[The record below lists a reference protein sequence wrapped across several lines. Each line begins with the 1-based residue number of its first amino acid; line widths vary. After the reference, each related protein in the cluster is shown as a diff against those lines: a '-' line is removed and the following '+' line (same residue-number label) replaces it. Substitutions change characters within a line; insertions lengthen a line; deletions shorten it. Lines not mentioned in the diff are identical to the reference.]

1 VSHCFTPLSH
11 GILSSVPDSAE
22 AEAGGISNATRE
34 LGGVF
39 GIAIGALVFQSGTAI
54 QSPADFGTQ
63 VVPALFTGAAMI
75 GLSLIS
81 VLAARAMALLSSCS
95 ENDTRSR
102 LTRQLHTFRSRA
114 ND

>member
-81 VLAARAMALLSSCS
+81 VLAAGLWPSSRRAVKMTPEAV
-95 ENDTRSR
+95 
-102 LTRQLHTFRSRA
+102 
-114 ND
+114 